1 MLKKVR
7 KRKKCCQ
14 FLLKNKKSQEY
25 RLCDTSQ
32 KSYTQLS
39 NQYVCLIGKEKK
51 RKTCLYKHLKH
62 LRQKEIH
69 ELIEKLHAPMSF
81 PLPNSFSLSI
91 KSGRR
96 NFGKSCSGRGAKVPS
111 RLCDIVSHAPRPIL
125 SAGFAAQKPSL
136 SKQRIPN
143 SNS

>member
-1 MLKKVR
+1 MLKRVR
-7 KRKKCCQ
+7 KRKKKPQKRCQ

-62 LRQKEIH
+62 LR
-69 ELIEKLHAPMSF
+69 EK
-81 PLPNSFSLSI
+81 
-91 KSGRR
+91 
-96 NFGKSCSGRGAKVPS
+96 
-111 RLCDIVSHAPRPIL
+111 
-125 SAGFAAQKPSL
+125 
-136 SKQRIPN
+136 
-143 SNS
+143 